1 MPTLLG
7 GRHRRH
13 PPKPT
18 GAGEPVQQL
27 GQDQLGYISIL
38 GYWRRE
44 PLRPKAGRGVHY
56 DVALAS
62 RHPFAR
68 VIASGPP
75 FSVVFTDWL
84 SMMAALGV
92 ASRPSLSRTT
102 GRSAS
107 STRSQVPS
115 PRHFRKYHQIVPPR
129 GQVVGHH
136 SPRYAATQYVQ
147 YAVYDLPQVHGARV
161 PPGCIWGQQRFQQ
174 APLGVGQIAGIR
186 FSIHIPK
193 VALTRLSHQATH
205 DPGLGHCHTPS
216 KDENA

>member
-38 GYWRRE
+38 DTGGVNHYGQ
-44 PLRPKAGRGVHY
+44 KQARGVHY

-115 PRHFRKYHQIVPPR
+115 PRHFRKYHQIVPQGGRSWGIIHQGMPPR
-129 GQVVGHH
+129 NTYSMPFTTSRRFTV
-136 SPRYAATQYVQ
+136 R
-147 YAVYDLPQVHGARV
+147 
-161 PPGCIWGQQRFQQ
+161 GC
-174 APLGVGQIAGIR
+174 PLGVSGGNKDSNRPHWASVKLLGYAFR
-186 FSIHIPK
+186 FISPK
-193 VALTRLSHQATH
+193 
-205 DPGLGHCHTPS
+205 
-216 KDENA
+216 